1 MAQTSSPPPDETV
14 AFLRAEARFALT
26 AGAMLLIAGFAA
38 SCGLAIHALTAET
51 DAAPAAILGGPPLLV
66 GWAACGYAALRLEQA
81 RALEAADADAARGGW
96 RERLARASLRLRAD
110 IKRIVDFFRR

>member
-1 MAQTSSPPPDETV
+1 MAQISSPPPEETV

-26 AGAMLLIAGFAA
+26 VGAILLVAGFAA
-38 SCGLAIHALTAET
+38 SCGLALYALTAEA

-81 RALEAADADAARGGW
+81 RALEAAEDDAARGGW
-96 RERLARASLRLRAD
+96 RDRLARPMLRLRAD
-110 IKRIVDFFRR
+110 LKRMVDFFRR